1 MIRQLS
7 RKMHI
12 SNKKEKTNAISMALI
27 SLGGALLSAPVTA
40 AENGNI
46 SWPIGVN
53 TVLNGVATAPGEN
66 RLYNYTLFYS
76 ANRLNDGGGDDSG
89 VDVDAEVFVNALRLD
104 HGWGMIGRNTHLVSG
119 FVLPYVDASI
129 TLFGDESTDNGL
141 GNLSLKPLIIG
152 THNDANTFFMQIA
165 PLDLDVPTGSYDRGR
180 AANAAVNYTSW
191 QPNAG
196 YTWFPASGWE
206 IGGTLSAAVNTEND
220 DTDYQTG
227 WLMHY
232 EQVVAWSMTDKL
244 QLGVQG
250 FYFKQMSDDEVDGH
264 TYLDGY
270 RTRGAALG
278 PQIRYDLRPGV
289 AVVAKYQKEF
299 DSENKA
305 QGERFWVQFTF
316 PF

>member
-1 MIRQLS
+1 MGGDFIALS
-7 RKMHI
+7 
-12 SNKKEKTNAISMALI
+12 A
-27 SLGGALLSAPVTA
+27 ALLALGAGGLSVPVQA

-76 ANRLNDGGGDDSG
+76 ANRLNGGAGDDSG
-89 VDVDAEVFVNALRLD
+89 VDVDAKVFVNALRLD
-104 HGWGMIGRNTHLVSG
+104 HGWGMIGRKTHLVSG

-129 TLFGDESTDNGL
+129 TLFGDKSTDNGL

-165 PLDLDVPTGSYDRGR
+165 PLDLDLPSGSYDRDG

-196 YTWFPASGWE
+196 YSWFPAPGWE

-220 DTDYQTG
+220 DTNYQTG

-232 EQVVAWSMTDKL
+232 EQVVAWSVTDKL

-250 FYFKQMSDDEVDGH
+250 FYFKQMADDEVDGH

-278 PQIRYDLRPGV
+278 PQIRYDFRPGV

-305 QGERFWVQFTF
+305 EGERFWVQFTF